1 MSMTIDTSNRIT
13 GLSSGLETDT
23 MVEGMLSSYQMK
35 FDKQAQKTTKLEWT
49 AESYREINSLIKNFR
64 SQYLSVLSETNMMTD
79 RAYNQFYTS
88 IQTDTDAVTISASS
102 SARAC
107 TMTIDSI
114 TQLAEAAHISSEG
127 VFTGEK
133 YRSDT
138 TLGALELANPLTFD
152 EAGSLSFSINGETF
166 SFSQDTTIA
175 EMMRD
180 INSSDAGVTMRYSS
194 LTKGFSLTSDTT
206 GSESTVN
213 IINITGNAFAAQDS
227 ALGIAEGIYAGQDAI
242 CSIEGIAVT
251 QSANTFSYDGI
262 TYTLTDTS
270 DTPIEFSVCQDYQ
283 GTVDSIVSFVD
294 AYNQLVDKLQSKV
307 KENIYYD
314 YPPLTDAQ
322 KEDMTE
328 DEIEKWEEK
337 AKSGTLHG
345 DAYISS
351 LLTTLRSAFYT
362 TVEGTGMKMSD
373 IGLTT
378 GTYSDG
384 AKITVN
390 KDKLLAAL
398 KEDPEAVKSM
408 FVQTSDAN
416 DFDQQGLVVRISSSL
431 LNYTQKTTDIALDSL
446 EERITMSEEKQEALE
461 TRMEEKEKALWKKF
475 SEMEAA
481 LAQLNSLSGW
491 LSTLFV
497 S

>member
-1 MSMTIDTSNRIT
+1 
-13 GLSSGLETDT
+13 
-23 MVEGMLSSYQMK
+23 
-35 FDKQAQKTTKLEWT
+35 
-49 AESYREINSLIKNFR
+49 
-64 SQYLSVLSETNMMTD
+64 
-79 RAYNQFYTS
+79 
-88 IQTDTDAVTISASS
+88 
-102 SARAC
+102 
-107 TMTIDSI
+107 
-114 TQLAEAAHISSEG
+114 
-127 VFTGEK
+127 
-133 YRSDT
+133 
-138 TLGALELANPLTFD
+138 
-152 EAGSLSFSINGETF
+152 
-166 SFSQDTTIA
+166 
-175 EMMRD
+175 
-180 INSSDAGVTMRYSS
+180 
-194 LTKGFSLTSDTT
+194 
-206 GSESTVN
+206 
-213 IINITGNAFAAQDS
+213 
-227 ALGIAEGIYAGQDAI
+227 
-242 CSIEGIAVT
+242 
-251 QSANTFSYDGI
+251 
-262 TYTLTDTS
+262 
-270 DTPIEFSVCQDYQ
+270 
-283 GTVDSIVSFVD
+283 
-294 AYNQLVDKLQSKV
+294 
-307 KENIYYD
+307 
-314 YPPLTDAQ
+314 
-322 KEDMTE
+322 MTE